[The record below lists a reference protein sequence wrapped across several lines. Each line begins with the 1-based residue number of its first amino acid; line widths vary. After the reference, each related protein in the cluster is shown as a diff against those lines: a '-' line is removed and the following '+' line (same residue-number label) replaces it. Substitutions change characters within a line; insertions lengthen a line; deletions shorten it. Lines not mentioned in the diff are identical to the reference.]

1 MWKRPG
7 AGMPR
12 GPGDGLGGR
21 GWAPRHLPVS
31 PPPPPRARGSCRAHP
46 GPAAMPTDPD
56 PLRAGG
62 RAGGD
67 AGSGDGGG
75 AGAARGAGS
84 SAQGG
89 GPGEARALG
98 RCRNRGRSVRPVP
111 LRPGVLFPGIPTGPK
126 AAPAASPCSPRDP
139 HTAAAGA
146 VRHHQAAPRLC
157 PVSECCVRRGAPVRD
172 PHTHPQWD
180 GARNSPIRSDRTL
193 LVAPRPQLTP
203 LWVPAH
209 GPPDLPP
216 GLPPAWR

>member
-1 MWKRPG
+1 MDWR
-7 AGMPR
+7 AGDGPR
-12 GPGDGLGGR
+12 GTCPCH
-21 GWAPRHLPVS
+21 RHL
-31 PPPPPRARGSCRAHP
+31 R
-46 GPAAMPTDPD
+46 PAP
-56 PLRAGG
+56 
-62 RAGGD
+62 
-67 AGSGDGGG
+67 
-75 AGAARGAGS
+75 AGAAERIPAPLRCPPTPTPSGREAELGAMRGLATAGGPGRHAERGAQPR
-84 SAQGG
+84 AG

-157 PVSECCVRRGAPVRD
+157 PVSECCVRHGAPVRD
-172 PHTHPQWD
+172 PHTHPQWN
-180 GARNSPIRSDRTL
+180 GAGNSPMRSDRTL

-203 LWVPAH
+203 LWFPAH

-216 GLPPAWR
+216 WLPPAWR